1 MKTRV
6 HFQLCIKK
14 YWWKLNYRKLFAE
27 HKIIRDLSL
36 VQFIA
41 YFGAWF
47 SNVAI
52 YTMLVDFGSTELAI
66 SVVTAMHFLPA
77 ILIAPFSG
85 AIIDRVKIKPLMI
98 TLLSIELLMTILFL
112 TIDDKSEIWLL
123 MIFIFIRMSAAS
135 MFFSTEMS
143 LLAKLLSGKPLQ
155 KANEIHSIIWS
166 FTYAF
171 GMAVSGFIVNAYGV
185 KIAFIIDAFIFFTAL
200 VVFIRIDFV
209 VKASIASDKILELIK
224 DGFFYIKNNKIILH
238 LIFLHS
244 CVGLTSFDALIT
256 ILAKN
261 EYKYIISVPLAIG
274 LSNAVRAVALMFG
287 PILLSKYVTKENL
300 HYLMIFQ
307 GISIILWGLVQE
319 NFYISLIA
327 LFVVGLST
335 TILWS
340 FTYALLQDKC
350 DEKYIGRVISYNDM
364 FFMLACVLT
373 TLFIGLMASLTSVD
387 IITILLGVGFLAFA
401 FYYTRILKWI

>member
-1 MKTRV
+1 
-6 HFQLCIKK
+6 
-14 YWWKLNYRKLFAE
+14 LNYRKLFSA

-52 YTMLVDFGSTELAI
+52 YTMLVDFGSSEMAI

-98 TLLSIELLMTILFL
+98 TLLATELLMTILFL
-112 TIDDKSEIWLL
+112 TIDNKNDLWLL
-123 MIFIFIRMSAAS
+123 MILIFVRMSAAS

-143 LLAKLLSGKPLQ
+143 LLAKLLRGKPLQ
-155 KANEIHSIIWS
+155 MANEIHSIIWS
-166 FTYAF
+166 FTYAA
-171 GMAVSGFIVNAYGV
+171 GMAVSGFVVNWYGV
-185 KIAFIIDAFIFFTAL
+185 KTAFMIDAVIFAIAL
-200 VVFIRIDFV
+200 IVFIRIDFV
-209 VKASIASDKILELIK
+209 VKASTATDKILQLVK
-224 DGFFYIKNNKIILH
+224 DGFTYIKNDKIILH

-244 CVGLTSFDALIT
+244 SVGLTSFDALIT

-287 PILLSKYVTKENL
+287 PLLISKYVTKENL

-307 GISIILWGLVQE
+307 GMAIILWGFMQN
-319 NFYISLIA
+319 NFYYSLIA
-327 LFVVGLST
+327 LFFVGLST
-335 TILWS
+335 TTLWS
-340 FTYALLQDKC
+340 FTYALLQNKC
-350 DEKYIGRVISYNDM
+350 EEKYIGRVISYNDM
-364 FFMLACVLT
+364 FFMLSCVLT
-373 TLFIGLMASLTSVD
+373 TLFIGLMTSLTSID
-387 IITILLGVGFLAFA
+387 IITFLLGIAFFAFA

>member
-1 MKTRV
+1 M
-6 HFQLCIKK
+6 
-14 YWWKLNYRKLFAE
+14 NYRKLFRE

-36 VQFIA
+36 VQFIS

-52 YTMLVDFGSTELAI
+52 YTMLVDFGSTEMAI
-66 SVVTAMHFLPA
+66 SIVTAMHFLPA

-98 TLLSIELLMTILFL
+98 GLIFTELLMTLLFL
-112 TIDDKSEIWLL
+112 TINDKSELWLL

-143 LLAKLLSGKPLQ
+143 LLAKLLNGKPLQ
-155 KANEIHSIIWS
+155 MANEIHSIIWS

-171 GMAVSGFIVNAYGV
+171 GMAISGFIVNSYGV
-185 KIAFIIDAFIFFTAL
+185 KTAFIIDAFIFLSAL
-200 VVFIRIDFV
+200 IIFININFV
-209 VKASIASDKILELIK
+209 VKPSVTSDKIFQLIK
-224 DGFFYIKNNKIILH
+224 DGFIYIKDNKIILH
-238 LIFLHS
+238 LIILHS

-274 LSNAVRAVALMFG
+274 ISNATRAVALMFG
-287 PILLSKYVTKENL
+287 PMLISKYVTKENL

-307 GISIILWGLVQE
+307 GLAVILWGFVQ
-319 NFYISLIA
+319 NDFYISLIA
-327 LFVVGLST
+327 LFIVGLST
-335 TILWS
+335 TTLWS
-340 FTYALLQDKC
+340 FTYALLQNKC

-364 FFMLACVLT
+364 VFMLSCVLT

-387 IITILLGVGFLAFA
+387 IITILLGIAFFVFA

>member
-1 MKTRV
+1 M
-6 HFQLCIKK
+6 
-14 YWWKLNYRKLFAE
+14 NYRKLFRE

-52 YTMLVDFGSTELAI
+52 YTMLVDFGSTEMAI
-66 SVVTAMHFLPA
+66 SVVTAMHFIPA
-77 ILIAPFSG
+77 ILIAPLSG

-98 TLLSIELLMTILFL
+98 FLLSTELLMTILFL
-112 TIDDKSEIWLL
+112 TIDNKEQIWFL
-123 MIFIFIRMSAAS
+123 MILIFIRMSAAS

-143 LLAKLLSGKPLQ
+143 LLAKLLNGKPLQ
-155 KANEIHSIIWS
+155 MANEIHSIIWS
-166 FTYAF
+166 FTYAV
-171 GMAVSGFIVNAYGV
+171 GMAVSGFVVNSFGH
-185 KIAFIIDAFIFFTAL
+185 KTAFIIDAIIFAIAL
-200 VVFIRIDFV
+200 FVFIRIDFV
-209 VKASIASDKILELIK
+209 VKASQTTDKIFQLIK
-224 DGFFYIKNNKIILH
+224 DGFIYIKNNKLILH

-244 CVGLTSFDALIT
+244 SVGLTSFDALIT

-287 PILLSKYVTKENL
+287 PMFISKYVTKENL
-300 HYLMIFQ
+300 HYLLAFQ
-307 GISIILWGLVQE
+307 GLAIILWSLTQS
-319 NFYISLIA
+319 NFYISLIS
-327 LFVVGLST
+327 LFIVGLST
-335 TILWS
+335 TTLWS
-340 FTYALLQDKC
+340 FTYALLQNNC

-364 FFMLACVLT
+364 FFMLACVVT
-373 TLFIGLMASLTSVD
+373 TLFIGLMASLISTD
-387 IITILLGVGFLAFA
+387 IITILLGIGFLAFA

>member
-1 MKTRV
+1 
-6 HFQLCIKK
+6 
-14 YWWKLNYRKLFAE
+14 
-27 HKIIRDLSL
+27 

-52 YTMLVDFGSTELAI
+52 YTMLVEFGSTELAI
-66 SVVTAMHFLPA
+66 SIVTAMHFLPA
-77 ILIAPFSG
+77 ILIAPISG

-98 TLLSIELLMTILFL
+98 LLLLTELIMTILFL

-143 LLAKLLSGKPLQ
+143 LLAKLLNGKPLQ
-155 KANEIHSIIWS
+155 MANEIHSIIWS

-171 GMAVSGFIVNAYGV
+171 GMAISGFIVNLYGY
-185 KIAFIIDAFIFFTAL
+185 KTAFIIDAVIFFVAL
-200 VVFIRIDFV
+200 VVFIRIDFI
-209 VKASIASDKILELIK
+209 VKASVTTDKIFQLIK
-224 DGFFYIKNNKIILH
+224 DGFIYIKSNKIILH

-274 LSNAVRAVALMFG
+274 FSNAIRAVALMIG
-287 PILLSKYVTKENL
+287 PMLISKYVTKENL
-300 HYLMIFQ
+300 HYLLVFQ
-307 GISIILWGLVQE
+307 GLAIILWGLTQD
-319 NFYISLIA
+319 NFYISLISI
-327 LFVVGLST
+327 FIVGLST
-335 TILWS
+335 TTLWS

-364 FFMLACVLT
+364 FFMLSCVIT
-373 TLFIGLMASLTSVD
+373 TVFIGLMTSLTSTD
-387 IITILLGVGFLAFA
+387 IITVLLGVGFLAFA
-401 FYYTRILKWI
+401 FYYTRISKWI

>member
-1 MKTRV
+1 M
-6 HFQLCIKK
+6 
-14 YWWKLNYRKLFAE
+14 NYRKLFRE
-27 HKIIRDLSL
+27 HKIVRDLSL

-52 YTMLVDFGSTELAI
+52 YTMLVDFGSTEMAI
-66 SVVTAMHFLPA
+66 SIVTAMHFLPA

-85 AIIDRVKIKPLMI
+85 AIIDRVKIKPLMV
-98 TLLSIELLMTILFL
+98 TLLCTELLMTLLFL
-112 TIDDKSEIWLL
+112 TINDKSQIWLL

-143 LLAKLLSGKPLQ
+143 LLAKLLNGKPLQ
-155 KANEIHSIIWS
+155 MANEIHSIIWS
-166 FTYAF
+166 FTYAV
-171 GMAVSGFIVNAYGV
+171 GMALSGFIVNSFGY
-185 KIAFIIDAFIFFTAL
+185 KTAFMLDAFVFTLAL
-200 VVFIRIDFV
+200 IVFIRIDFV
-209 VKASIASDKILELIK
+209 VKASITSDKIMELIK
-224 DGFFYIKNNKIILH
+224 DGFFYIKNNKIMLH

-274 LSNAVRAVALMFG
+274 LSNAVRAVALMIG
-287 PILLSKYVTKENL
+287 PSTISKYVTKENL
-300 HYLMIFQ
+300 HFLMIFQ
-307 GISIILWGLVQE
+307 GITIIFWGLTQS
-319 NFYISLIA
+319 NFYISLVS
-327 LFVVGLST
+327 LFFVGLST
-335 TILWS
+335 TTLWS
-340 FTYALLQDKC
+340 FTYALIQNKC

-364 FFMLACVLT
+364 IFMLSCVLT
-373 TLFIGLMASLTSVD
+373 TLFIGLMASLTSTD

-401 FYYTRILKWI
+401 FYYKRILKWI

>member
-1 MKTRV
+1 M
-6 HFQLCIKK
+6 
-14 YWWKLNYRKLFAE
+14 NYRKLFRE
-27 HKIIRDLSL
+27 HKIVRDLSL

-52 YTMLVDFGSTELAI
+52 YTMLVDFGSTEMAI
-66 SVVTAMHFLPA
+66 SIVTAMHFLPA

-98 TLLSIELLMTILFL
+98 GLICTELLMTIMFL
-112 TIDDKSEIWLL
+112 TIDDKSQIWLL

-143 LLAKLLSGKPLQ
+143 LLAKLLNGKSLQ
-155 KANEIHSIIWS
+155 MANEIHSIIWS

-171 GMAVSGFIVNAYGV
+171 GMGISGFVVNSYGV
-185 KIAFIIDAFIFFTAL
+185 KMAFIIDAFVFFTAL
-200 VVFIRIDFV
+200 IIFIKIDFV
-209 VKASIASDKILELIK
+209 VKASITSDKILELIK
-224 DGFFYIKNNKIILH
+224 DGFVYIKGNKIMLH

-261 EYKYIISVPLAIG
+261 EYKYVISVPLAIG
-274 LSNAVRAVALMFG
+274 ISNAIRAVALMMG
-287 PILLSKYVTKENL
+287 PVIISKYVTKENL

-307 GISIILWGLVQE
+307 GSAIIFWGLVQE

-327 LFVVGLST
+327 LFIVGLST
-335 TILWS
+335 TTLWS
-340 FTYALLQDKC
+340 FTYALLQNKC

-364 FFMLACVLT
+364 FFMFSCVST

-387 IITILLGVGFLAFA
+387 IITTLLGIAFFAFA

>member
-1 MKTRV
+1 M
-6 HFQLCIKK
+6 
-14 YWWKLNYRKLFAE
+14 NYRKLFTE

-36 VQFIA
+36 VQFIS

-52 YTMLVDFGSTELAI
+52 YTMLVDFGSTEIAI

-98 TLLSIELLMTILFL
+98 TLIATELFMTILFL
-112 TIDDKSEIWLL
+112 TIDNKSELWLL

-155 KANEIHSIIWS
+155 MANEIHSIIWS

-171 GMAVSGFIVNAYGV
+171 GMAISGFVVNSYGI
-185 KIAFIIDAFIFFTAL
+185 KAAFVIDAFIFLTAL
-200 VVFIRIDFV
+200 IIFIRIDFV
-209 VKASIASDKILELIK
+209 VKASISTDKFWQLIK
-224 DGFFYIKNNKIILH
+224 DGFIYIKNNKIILH

-274 LSNAVRAVALMFG
+274 ISNATRAVALMFG

-307 GISIILWGLVQE
+307 GVAIISWGFVQN
-319 NFYISLIA
+319 NFYISLLT
-327 LFVVGLST
+327 LFIVGLST
-335 TILWS
+335 TTLWS
-340 FTYALLQDKC
+340 FTYALLQNKC

-364 FFMLACVLT
+364 FFMLSCVLT

-387 IITILLGVGFLAFA
+387 IITTLLGVGFLAFA

>member
-1 MKTRV
+1 M
-6 HFQLCIKK
+6 
-14 YWWKLNYRKLFAE
+14 NYRKLFSA

-52 YTMLVDFGSTELAI
+52 YTMLVDFGSSEMAI

-98 TLLSIELLMTILFL
+98 TLLATELLMTILFL
-112 TIDDKSEIWLL
+112 TIDNKDDLWLL
-123 MIFIFIRMSAAS
+123 MLLIFVRMSAAS

-143 LLAKLLSGKPLQ
+143 LLAKLLRGKPLQ
-155 KANEIHSIIWS
+155 MANEIHSIIWS
-166 FTYAF
+166 FTYAA
-171 GMAVSGFIVNAYGV
+171 GMAVSGFVVNWYGV
-185 KIAFIIDAFIFFTAL
+185 KTAFMIDAVIFAIAL
-200 VVFIRIDFV
+200 IVFIRIDFV
-209 VKASIASDKILELIK
+209 VKASTATDKILQLVK
-224 DGFFYIKNNKIILH
+224 DGFTYIKNDKIILH

-244 CVGLTSFDALIT
+244 SVGLTSFDALIT

-287 PILLSKYVTKENL
+287 PLLISKYVTKENL

-307 GISIILWGLVQE
+307 GMAIILWGFMQN
-319 NFYISLIA
+319 NFYYSLIA
-327 LFVVGLST
+327 LFFVGLST
-335 TILWS
+335 TTLWS
-340 FTYALLQDKC
+340 FTYALLQNKC
-350 DEKYIGRVISYNDM
+350 EEKYIGRVISYNDM
-364 FFMLACVLT
+364 FFMLSCVLT
-373 TLFIGLMASLTSVD
+373 TLFIGLMTSLTSID
-387 IITILLGVGFLAFA
+387 IITFLLGIAFFAFA

>member
-1 MKTRV
+1 M
-6 HFQLCIKK
+6 
-14 YWWKLNYRKLFAE
+14 NYCKLFRE

-52 YTMLVDFGSTELAI
+52 YTMLVDFGSTEMAI
-66 SVVTAMHFLPA
+66 SVVTAMHFIPA
-77 ILIAPFSG
+77 ILIAPISG

-98 TLLSIELLMTILFL
+98 FLLSTELLMTILFL
-112 TIDDKSEIWLL
+112 TIDNKEQIWFL
-123 MIFIFIRMSAAS
+123 MILIFIRMSAAS

-143 LLAKLLSGKPLQ
+143 LLAKLLNGKPLQ
-155 KANEIHSIIWS
+155 MANEIHSIIWS
-166 FTYAF
+166 FTYAV
-171 GMAVSGFIVNAYGV
+171 GMAVSGFVVNSFGH
-185 KIAFIIDAFIFFTAL
+185 KTAFIIDAIIFAVAL
-200 VVFIRIDFV
+200 IVFIRIDFV
-209 VKASIASDKILELIK
+209 VKASQTTDKIFQLIK
-224 DGFFYIKNNKIILH
+224 DGFIYIKNNKLILH

-244 CVGLTSFDALIT
+244 SVGLTSFDALIT

-287 PILLSKYVTKENL
+287 PMFISKYVTKENL
-300 HYLMIFQ
+300 HYLLAFQ
-307 GISIILWGLVQE
+307 GLAIILWSLTQS
-319 NFYISLIA
+319 NFYISLIS
-327 LFVVGLST
+327 LFIVGLST
-335 TILWS
+335 TTLWS
-340 FTYALLQDKC
+340 FTYALLQNNC

-364 FFMLACVLT
+364 FFMLACVVT
-373 TLFIGLMASLTSVD
+373 TLFIGLMASLISTD
-387 IITILLGVGFLAFA
+387 IITILLGIGFLAFA

>member
-1 MKTRV
+1 M
-6 HFQLCIKK
+6 
-14 YWWKLNYRKLFAE
+14 NYRKLFAE

-98 TLLSIELLMTILFL
+98 ALLSIELLMTILFL

-143 LLAKLLSGKPLQ
+143 LLAKLLNGKPLQ

-224 DGFFYIKNNKIILH
+224 DGFIYIKNNKIILH

-327 LFVVGLST
+327 LFIVGLST

>member
-1 MKTRV
+1 M
-6 HFQLCIKK
+6 
-14 YWWKLNYRKLFAE
+14 NYRKLFSA

-41 YFGAWF
+41 YFDAWF

-52 YTMLVDFGSTELAI
+52 YTMLVNFGSSEMAI

-98 TLLSIELLMTILFL
+98 TLLATELLMTILFL
-112 TIDDKSEIWLL
+112 TIDNKDDLWLL
-123 MIFIFIRMSAAS
+123 MILIFVRMSAAS

-143 LLAKLLSGKPLQ
+143 LLAKLLRGKPLQ
-155 KANEIHSIIWS
+155 MANEIHSIIWS
-166 FTYAF
+166 FTYAA
-171 GMAVSGFIVNAYGV
+171 GMAVSGFVVNWYGV
-185 KIAFIIDAFIFFTAL
+185 KTAFMIDAVIFAIAL
-200 VVFIRIDFV
+200 IVFIRIDFV
-209 VKASIASDKILELIK
+209 VKASTATDKILQLVK
-224 DGFFYIKNNKIILH
+224 DGFTYIKNDKIILH

-244 CVGLTSFDALIT
+244 SVGLTSFDALIT

-287 PILLSKYVTKENL
+287 PLLISKYVTKENL

-307 GISIILWGLVQE
+307 GMAIILWGFMQ
-319 NFYISLIA
+319 NDFYYSLIA
-327 LFVVGLST
+327 LFFVGLST
-335 TILWS
+335 TTLWS
-340 FTYALLQDKC
+340 FTYALLQNKC
-350 DEKYIGRVISYNDM
+350 EEKYIGRVISYNDM
-364 FFMLACVLT
+364 FFMLSCVLT
-373 TLFIGLMASLTSVD
+373 TLFIGLMTSLTSID
-387 IITILLGVGFLAFA
+387 IITFLLGIAFFAFA

>member
-1 MKTRV
+1 M
-6 HFQLCIKK
+6 
-14 YWWKLNYRKLFAE
+14 NYRKLFTE

-36 VQFIA
+36 VQFIS

-52 YTMLVDFGSTELAI
+52 YTMLVDFGSTEIAI

-98 TLLSIELLMTILFL
+98 TLIATELFMTILFL
-112 TIDDKSEIWLL
+112 TIDNKSELWLL

-155 KANEIHSIIWS
+155 MANEIHSIIWS

-171 GMAVSGFIVNAYGV
+171 GMAISGFVVNSYGI
-185 KIAFIIDAFIFFTAL
+185 KAAFVIDAFIFLTAL
-200 VVFIRIDFV
+200 IIFIRIDFV
-209 VKASIASDKILELIK
+209 VKASISTDKFWQLIK
-224 DGFFYIKNNKIILH
+224 DGFIYIKNNKIILH

-274 LSNAVRAVALMFG
+274 ISNATRAVALMFG

-307 GISIILWGLVQE
+307 GVAIISWGFVQN
-319 NFYISLIA
+319 NFYISLFA
-327 LFVVGLST
+327 LFIVGLST
-335 TILWS
+335 TTLWS
-340 FTYALLQDKC
+340 FTYALLQNKC

-364 FFMLACVLT
+364 FFMLSCVLT

-387 IITILLGVGFLAFA
+387 IITTLLGVGFLAFA

>member
-1 MKTRV
+1 M
-6 HFQLCIKK
+6 
-14 YWWKLNYRKLFAE
+14 NYRKLFSA

-52 YTMLVDFGSTELAI
+52 YTMLVNFGSSEMAI

-98 TLLSIELLMTILFL
+98 TLLATELLMTILFL
-112 TIDDKSEIWLL
+112 TIDNKDDLWLL
-123 MIFIFIRMSAAS
+123 MLLIFVRMSAAS

-143 LLAKLLSGKPLQ
+143 LLAKLLRGKPLQ
-155 KANEIHSIIWS
+155 MANEIHSIIWS
-166 FTYAF
+166 FTYAA
-171 GMAVSGFIVNAYGV
+171 GMAVSGFVVNWYGV
-185 KIAFIIDAFIFFTAL
+185 KTAFMIDAVIFAIAL
-200 VVFIRIDFV
+200 IVFIRIDFV
-209 VKASIASDKILELIK
+209 VKASTATDKILQLVK
-224 DGFFYIKNNKIILH
+224 DGFTYIKNDKIILH

-244 CVGLTSFDALIT
+244 SVGLTSFDALIT

-287 PILLSKYVTKENL
+287 PLLISKYVTKENL

-307 GISIILWGLVQE
+307 GMAIILWGFMQ
-319 NFYISLIA
+319 NDFYYSLIA
-327 LFVVGLST
+327 LFFVGLST
-335 TILWS
+335 TTLWS
-340 FTYALLQDKC
+340 FTYALLQNKC
-350 DEKYIGRVISYNDM
+350 EEKYIGRVISYNDM
-364 FFMLACVLT
+364 FFMLSCVLT
-373 TLFIGLMASLTSVD
+373 TLFIGLMTSLTSID
-387 IITILLGVGFLAFA
+387 IITFLLGIAFFAFA

>member
-1 MKTRV
+1 MMLLIQQFFKR
-6 HFQLCIKK
+6 
-14 YWWKLNYRKLFAE
+14 YWFKLNYRKLFSA

-52 YTMLVDFGSTELAI
+52 YTMLVNFGSSEMAI

-98 TLLSIELLMTILFL
+98 TLLATELLMTILFL
-112 TIDDKSEIWLL
+112 TIDNKNDLWLL
-123 MIFIFIRMSAAS
+123 MILIFVRMSAAS

-143 LLAKLLSGKPLQ
+143 LLAKLLRGKPLQ
-155 KANEIHSIIWS
+155 MANEIHSIIWS
-166 FTYAF
+166 FTYAA
-171 GMAVSGFIVNAYGV
+171 GMAVSGFVVNWYGV
-185 KIAFIIDAFIFFTAL
+185 KTAFMIDAVIFAIAL
-200 VVFIRIDFV
+200 IVFIRIDFV
-209 VKASIASDKILELIK
+209 VKASTATDKILQLVK
-224 DGFFYIKNNKIILH
+224 DGFTYIKNDKIILH

-244 CVGLTSFDALIT
+244 SVGLTSFDALIT

-287 PILLSKYVTKENL
+287 PLLISKYVTKENL

-307 GISIILWGLVQE
+307 GMAIILWGFMQ
-319 NFYISLIA
+319 NDFYYSLIA
-327 LFVVGLST
+327 LFFVGLST
-335 TILWS
+335 TTLWS
-340 FTYALLQDKC
+340 FTYALLQNKC
-350 DEKYIGRVISYNDM
+350 EEKYIGRVISYNDM
-364 FFMLACVLT
+364 FFMLSCVLT
-373 TLFIGLMASLTSVD
+373 TLFIGLMTSLTSID
-387 IITILLGVGFLAFA
+387 IITFLLGIAFFAFA

>member
-1 MKTRV
+1 MKV
-6 HFQLCIKK
+6 HFLQYSKK
-14 YWWKLNYRKLFAE
+14 YWWKLNYRKLFRE

-36 VQFIA
+36 VQFIS

-52 YTMLVDFGSTELAI
+52 YTMLVNFGSTEFAI
-66 SVVTAMHFLPA
+66 SLVTAMHFLPA

-98 TLLSIELLMTILFL
+98 SLIIVELVMTLCFL
-112 TIDDKSEIWLL
+112 TIDDKSQLWLL

-143 LLAKLLSGKPLQ
+143 LLAKLLREKPLQ
-155 KANEIHSIIWS
+155 LANEIHSIIWS
-166 FTYAF
+166 FTYAA
-171 GMAVSGFIVNAYGV
+171 GMAISGFVVNLYGV
-185 KIAFIIDAFIFFTAL
+185 KVAFIIDAFIFLTAL
-200 VVFIRIDFV
+200 IIFINIDFV
-209 VKASIASDKILELIK
+209 VKASVTTDKIFQLIK
-224 DGFFYIKNNKIILH
+224 DGFIYIKNHKIMLH

-261 EYKYIISVPLAIG
+261 EYKYVISVPLAIG
-274 LSNAVRAVALMFG
+274 LSNAVRAVALMIG
-287 PILLSKYVTKENL
+287 PMLISKYVTKQNL

-307 GISIILWGLVQE
+307 GLSIILWGFMQE

-327 LFVVGLST
+327 LFFVGLST

-340 FTYALLQDKC
+340 FTYALIQDTC
-350 DEKYIGRVISYNDM
+350 DERFIGRVISYNDM
-364 FFMLACVLT
+364 FFMLSCVIT

>member
-1 MKTRV
+1 
-6 HFQLCIKK
+6 
-14 YWWKLNYRKLFAE
+14 LNYRKLFRE

-52 YTMLVDFGSTELAI
+52 YTMLVDFGSTEMAI
-66 SVVTAMHFLPA
+66 SVVTAMHFIPA
-77 ILIAPFSG
+77 ILIAPLSG

-98 TLLSIELLMTILFL
+98 FLLSTELLMTILFL
-112 TIDDKSEIWLL
+112 TIDNKEQIWFL
-123 MIFIFIRMSAAS
+123 MILIFIRMSAAS

-143 LLAKLLSGKPLQ
+143 LLAKLLNGKALQ
-155 KANEIHSIIWS
+155 MANEIHSIIWS
-166 FTYAF
+166 FTYAV
-171 GMAVSGFIVNAYGV
+171 GMAVSGFVVNSFGH
-185 KIAFIIDAFIFFTAL
+185 KTAFIIDAVIFAIAL
-200 VVFIRIDFV
+200 FVFIRIDFV
-209 VKASIASDKILELIK
+209 VKASQTTDKIFQLIK
-224 DGFFYIKNNKIILH
+224 DGFIYIKNHKLILH

-244 CVGLTSFDALIT
+244 SVGLTSFDALIT

-287 PILLSKYVTKENL
+287 PMFISKYVTKENL
-300 HYLMIFQ
+300 HYLLVFQ
-307 GISIILWGLVQE
+307 GLAIILWSLTQSS
-319 NFYISLIA
+319 FYISLIS
-327 LFVVGLST
+327 LFIVGLST
-335 TILWS
+335 TTLWS
-340 FTYALLQDKC
+340 FTYALLQNNC

-364 FFMLACVLT
+364 FFMLSCVVT
-373 TLFIGLMASLTSVD
+373 TLFIGLMASLISTD
-387 IITILLGVGFLAFA
+387 IITILLGIGFLAFA

>member
-1 MKTRV
+1 M
-6 HFQLCIKK
+6 
-14 YWWKLNYRKLFAE
+14 NYRKLFAE

-36 VQFIA
+36 VQFIS

-66 SVVTAMHFLPA
+66 SIVTAMHFLPA

-98 TLLSIELLMTILFL
+98 TLLATELFMTILFL
-112 TIDDKSEIWLL
+112 TIDDKSELWLL

-143 LLAKLLSGKPLQ
+143 LLAKLLNGKPLQ
-155 KANEIHSIIWS
+155 MANEIHSIIWS

-171 GMAVSGFIVNAYGV
+171 GMAISGFIVNAYGV
-185 KIAFIIDAFIFFTAL
+185 KSAFIIDAFIFLMAL
-200 VVFIRIDFV
+200 IIFIRIDFV
-209 VKASIASDKILELIK
+209 VKASITTDKIFQLIK
-224 DGFFYIKNNKIILH
+224 DGFIYIKNNKIILH

-274 LSNAVRAVALMFG
+274 ISNSIRAVALMFG

-307 GISIILWGLVQE
+307 GVAIIFWGFVQ
-319 NFYISLIA
+319 NDFYISLVA

-335 TILWS
+335 TTLWS
-340 FTYALLQDKC
+340 FTYALLQNKC

-364 FFMLACVLT
+364 FFMLSCVLT

-387 IITILLGVGFLAFA
+387 IITILLGIGFLAFA

>member
-1 MKTRV
+1 MLLIQQFFKR
-6 HFQLCIKK
+6 
-14 YWWKLNYRKLFAE
+14 YWFKLNYRKLFSA

-52 YTMLVDFGSTELAI
+52 YTMLVDFGSSEMAI

-98 TLLSIELLMTILFL
+98 TLLATELLMTILFL
-112 TIDDKSEIWLL
+112 TIDNKDDLWLL
-123 MIFIFIRMSAAS
+123 MILIFVRMSAAS

-143 LLAKLLSGKPLQ
+143 LLAKLLRGKPLQ
-155 KANEIHSIIWS
+155 MANEIHSIIWS
-166 FTYAF
+166 FTYAA
-171 GMAVSGFIVNAYGV
+171 GMAVSGFVVNWYGV
-185 KIAFIIDAFIFFTAL
+185 KTAFMIDAVIFAIAL
-200 VVFIRIDFV
+200 IVFIRIDFV
-209 VKASIASDKILELIK
+209 VKASTATDKILQLVK
-224 DGFFYIKNNKIILH
+224 DGFTYIKNDKIILH

-244 CVGLTSFDALIT
+244 SVGLTSFDALIT

-287 PILLSKYVTKENL
+287 PLLISKYVTKENL

-307 GISIILWGLVQE
+307 GMAIILWGFMQ
-319 NFYISLIA
+319 NDFYYSLIA
-327 LFVVGLST
+327 LFFVGLST
-335 TILWS
+335 TTLWS
-340 FTYALLQDKC
+340 FTYALLQNKC
-350 DEKYIGRVISYNDM
+350 EEKYIGRVISYNDM
-364 FFMLACVLT
+364 FFMLSCVLT
-373 TLFIGLMASLTSVD
+373 TLFIGLMTSLTSID
-387 IITILLGVGFLAFA
+387 IITFLLGIAFFAFA

>member
-1 MKTRV
+1 MLHIQQFFKR
-6 HFQLCIKK
+6 
-14 YWWKLNYRKLFAE
+14 YWFKLNYRKLFSA

-52 YTMLVDFGSTELAI
+52 YTMLVNFGSSEMAI

-98 TLLSIELLMTILFL
+98 TLLATELLMTILFL
-112 TIDDKSEIWLL
+112 TIDNKDDLWLL
-123 MIFIFIRMSAAS
+123 MILIFVRMSAAS

-143 LLAKLLSGKPLQ
+143 LLAKLLRGKPLQ
-155 KANEIHSIIWS
+155 MANEIHSIIWS
-166 FTYAF
+166 FTYAA
-171 GMAVSGFIVNAYGV
+171 GMAVSGFVVNWYGV
-185 KIAFIIDAFIFFTAL
+185 KTAFMIDAVIFAIAL
-200 VVFIRIDFV
+200 IVFIRIDFV
-209 VKASIASDKILELIK
+209 VKASTATDKILQLVK
-224 DGFFYIKNNKIILH
+224 DGFTYIKNDKIILH

-244 CVGLTSFDALIT
+244 SVGLTSFDALIT

-287 PILLSKYVTKENL
+287 PLLISKYVTKENL

-307 GISIILWGLVQE
+307 GMAIILWGFMQN
-319 NFYISLIA
+319 NFYYSLIA
-327 LFVVGLST
+327 LFFVGLST
-335 TILWS
+335 TTLWS
-340 FTYALLQDKC
+340 FTYALLQNKC
-350 DEKYIGRVISYNDM
+350 EEKYIGRVISYNDM
-364 FFMLACVLT
+364 FFMLSCVLT
-373 TLFIGLMASLTSVD
+373 TLFIGLMTSLTSID
-387 IITILLGVGFLAFA
+387 IITFLLGIAFFAFA

>member
-1 MKTRV
+1 M
-6 HFQLCIKK
+6 
-14 YWWKLNYRKLFAE
+14 
-27 HKIIRDLSL
+27 
-36 VQFIA
+36 QFIA

-52 YTMLVDFGSTELAI
+52 YTMLVDFGSSEMAI

-98 TLLSIELLMTILFL
+98 TLLATELLMTILFL
-112 TIDDKSEIWLL
+112 TIDNKDDLWLL
-123 MIFIFIRMSAAS
+123 MILIFVRMSAAS

-143 LLAKLLSGKPLQ
+143 LLAKLLRGKPLQ
-155 KANEIHSIIWS
+155 MANEIHSIIWS
-166 FTYAF
+166 FTYAA
-171 GMAVSGFIVNAYGV
+171 GMAVSGFVVNWYGV
-185 KIAFIIDAFIFFTAL
+185 KTAFMIDAMIFAIAL
-200 VVFIRIDFV
+200 IVFIRIDFV
-209 VKASIASDKILELIK
+209 VKASMATDKILQLVK
-224 DGFFYIKNNKIILH
+224 DGFTYIKNDKIILH

-244 CVGLTSFDALIT
+244 SVGLTSFDALIT

-287 PILLSKYVTKENL
+287 PLLISKYVTKENL

-307 GISIILWGLVQE
+307 GMAIILWGFMQ
-319 NFYISLIA
+319 NDFYYSLIA
-327 LFVVGLST
+327 LFFVGLST
-335 TILWS
+335 TTLWS
-340 FTYALLQDKC
+340 FTYALLQNKC
-350 DEKYIGRVISYNDM
+350 EEKYIGRVISYNDM
-364 FFMLACVLT
+364 FFMLSCVLT
-373 TLFIGLMASLTSVD
+373 TLFIGLMTSLTSID
-387 IITILLGVGFLAFA
+387 IITFLLGIAFFAFA

>member
-1 MKTRV
+1 M
-6 HFQLCIKK
+6 
-14 YWWKLNYRKLFAE
+14 NYRKLFRE

-52 YTMLVDFGSTELAI
+52 YTMLVDFGSTEMAI
-66 SVVTAMHFLPA
+66 SVVTAMHFIPA
-77 ILIAPFSG
+77 ILIAPISG

-98 TLLSIELLMTILFL
+98 FLLSTELLMTILFL
-112 TIDDKSEIWLL
+112 TIDNKEQIWFL
-123 MIFIFIRMSAAS
+123 MILIFIRMSAAS

-143 LLAKLLSGKPLQ
+143 LLAKLLNGKPLQ
-155 KANEIHSIIWS
+155 MANEIHSIIWS
-166 FTYAF
+166 FTYAV
-171 GMAVSGFIVNAYGV
+171 GMAVSGFVVNSFGH
-185 KIAFIIDAFIFFTAL
+185 KTAFIIDAIIFAVAL
-200 VVFIRIDFV
+200 IVFIRIDFV
-209 VKASIASDKILELIK
+209 VKASQTTDKIFQLIK
-224 DGFFYIKNNKIILH
+224 DGFIYIKNNKLILH

-244 CVGLTSFDALIT
+244 SVGLTSFDALIT

-287 PILLSKYVTKENL
+287 PMFISKYVTKENL
-300 HYLMIFQ
+300 HYLLAFQ
-307 GISIILWGLVQE
+307 GLAIILWSLTQS
-319 NFYISLIA
+319 NFYISLIS
-327 LFVVGLST
+327 LFIVGLST
-335 TILWS
+335 TTLWS
-340 FTYALLQDKC
+340 FTYALLQNNC

-364 FFMLACVLT
+364 FFMLACVVT
-373 TLFIGLMASLTSVD
+373 TLFIGLMASLISTD
-387 IITILLGVGFLAFA
+387 IITILLGIGFLAFA

>member
-1 MKTRV
+1 M
-6 HFQLCIKK
+6 
-14 YWWKLNYRKLFAE
+14 NYRKLFSA

-52 YTMLVDFGSTELAI
+52 YTMLVNFGSSEMAI

-98 TLLSIELLMTILFL
+98 TLLATELLMTILFL
-112 TIDDKSEIWLL
+112 TIDNKDDLWLL
-123 MIFIFIRMSAAS
+123 MLLIFVRMSAAS

-143 LLAKLLSGKPLQ
+143 LLAKLLRGKPLQ
-155 KANEIHSIIWS
+155 MANEIHSIIWS
-166 FTYAF
+166 FTYAA
-171 GMAVSGFIVNAYGV
+171 GMAVSGFVVNWYGV
-185 KIAFIIDAFIFFTAL
+185 KTAFMIDAVIFAIAL
-200 VVFIRIDFV
+200 IVFIRIDFV
-209 VKASIASDKILELIK
+209 VKASTATDKILQLVK
-224 DGFFYIKNNKIILH
+224 DGFTYIKNDKIILH

-244 CVGLTSFDALIT
+244 SVGLTSFDALIT

-287 PILLSKYVTKENL
+287 PLLISKYVTKENL

-307 GISIILWGLVQE
+307 GMAIILWGFMQN
-319 NFYISLIA
+319 NFYYSLIA
-327 LFVVGLST
+327 LFFVGLST
-335 TILWS
+335 TTLWS
-340 FTYALLQDKC
+340 FTYALLQNKC
-350 DEKYIGRVISYNDM
+350 EEKYIGRVISYNDM
-364 FFMLACVLT
+364 FFMLSCVLT
-373 TLFIGLMASLTSVD
+373 TLFIGLMTSLTSID
-387 IITILLGVGFLAFA
+387 IITFLLGIAFFAFA